1 MAAAPTEPVAP
12 QPVQPLPT
20 PPTLSDPENFDPRG
34 DAFVSALPP
43 FQVGMSALA
52 ANAYL
57 NAQVIFGKAE
67 NAAGSASQASDHARD
82 AKDYS
87 DAAGRSAGIA
97 VQAEDA
103 TKEHAQAVVASAA
116 QVDQKLL
123 GGKTLPPDKNN
134 QGGPIAPGSM
144 YVNVGDNP
152 ALKDRWFFWTGTQWK
167 LGPGEFAGAFLPISG
182 GTLEG
187 HLNVPAGAV
196 GTQVPRA
203 SEVTSRKG
211 PSFDH
216 KTRMD
221 QAPLNQWSTFISATG
236 VGEDWPPGHPSV
248 NAWDVISFGEA
259 ARVTQFASQA
269 FTGFPENQGAVFVRQ
284 LHDVTWQ
291 PWARVITDLTMLERE
306 YVATVPAGTTS
317 YAVNLAKGSI
327 HYVVINGTV
336 TFTLPAQGRQLGDRI
351 TLRIY
356 SNGAIR
362 AVAFSGNVIPP
373 KFQTFPRYDAN
384 DIVTLTFIYARQ
396 NAWDMFYAGVHTA

>member
-1 MAAAPTEPVAP
+1 MATVPNEPVAP

-20 PPTLSDPENFDPRG
+20 PPTFSDPENFDPRG

-67 NAAGSASQASDHARD
+67 SAAGSAGQAADHARD
-82 AKDYS
+82 AKDYR

-97 VQAEDA
+97 VQAEDT
-103 TKEHAQAVVASAA
+103 TKGHAQVVVASAA

-167 LGPGEFAGAFLPISG
+167 LGPGEFAGAFLPIG
-182 GTLEG
+182 GGVLEG
-187 HLNVPAGAV
+187 HLEVPPNASGK
-196 GTQVPRA
+196 QVPRA
-203 SEVTSRKG
+203 SEVTSRK
-211 PSFDH
+211 PTVFDH
-216 KTRMD
+216 TSRMID
-221 QAPLNQWSTFISATG
+221 APMNQWSLFNSGDG
-236 VGEDWPPGHPSV
+236 VGIDWPPGHPGV
-248 NAWDVISFGEA
+248 NAWNVLTMGLPDRATQIACQCIDVGFQGWTYIRNKHDS
-259 ARVTQFASQA
+259 VTSA
-269 FTGFPENQGAVFVRQ
+269 
-284 LHDVTWQ
+284 
-291 PWARVITDLTMLERE
+291 WARVITDLTMLERE
-306 YVATVPAGTTS
+306 YFATVPAGTTS
-317 YAVNLAKGSI
+317 YVVDLAKGSI

-362 AVAFSGNVIPP
+362 AVSFSGNVIPP

-396 NAWDMFYAGVHTA
+396 NAWDMFYAGVHAA